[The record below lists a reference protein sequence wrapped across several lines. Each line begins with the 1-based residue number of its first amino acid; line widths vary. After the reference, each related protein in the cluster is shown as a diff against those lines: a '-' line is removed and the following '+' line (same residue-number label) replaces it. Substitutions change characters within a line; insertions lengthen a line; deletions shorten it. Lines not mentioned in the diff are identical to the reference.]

1 MLGAEQAALEQHG
14 LQELLN
20 ILNREFEYY
29 KGAYQAVGTQVGLTW
44 LALQIPPKSTNLI
57 YIYTTPSRLLSP
69 QRRPLSSRGSLC
81 RCW

>member
-1 MLGAEQAALEQHG
+1 MLGVEQAALEQHG

-44 LALQIPPKSTNLI
+44 LALQIPPKSINLS
-57 YIYTTPSRLLSP
+57 YI
-69 QRRPLSSRGSLC
+69 
-81 RCW
+81 